1 MKRLLKKTAMVVILF
16 AFGYRK
22 NGHMHT
28 RSGYGN
34 MSKIWFSD
42 QDGKETIHGLG
53 DYTGFV
59 MPFEA
64 SLWKFI
70 KFVRRCKQSS
80 YFDMWER

>member
-22 NGHMHT
+22 NGHMYT

-42 QDGKETIHGLG
+42 QDGKETIHGLVQCPQLIL
-53 DYTGFV
+53 F
-59 MPFEA
+59 
-64 SLWKFI
+64 KFALFHN
-70 KFVRRCKQSS
+70 KKKSPTQH
-80 YFDMWER
+80 FDLLSWR